1 MANRILTAEG
11 WQGRIRSK
19 MGVSE
24 PYLPN
29 ADIEQPDIIIVAE
42 SNIIEQVPDYA
53 SLTDDKKV
61 YLEAAVVC
69 ECAALLC
76 PSMPARLPTREQG
89 PSETHELNVDWDKKK
104 AEFEAERDE
113 YIGKILIPSPT
124 LLHFGLSNPVREW
137 E

>member
-1 MANRILTAEG
+1 MANRILTSDG
-11 WQGRIRSK
+11 WQDRIRSK

-29 ADIEQPDIIIVAE
+29 ADIEQPDIITVAE

-53 SLTDDKKV
+53 SLPDDKKV

-69 ECAALLC
+69 ECAVLLC
-76 PSMPARLPTREQG
+76 PSMPARLPMREQG
-89 PSETHELNVDWDKKK
+89 PSETHELNVDWDKKR

-113 YIGKILIPSPT
+113 YIGKILPSSPT
-124 LLHFGLSNPVREW
+124 LLHFGLSNPIREW